1 MSLDNA
7 VTVDERFSAPDLGG
21 EALRFIKQLNFHHLD
36 RKVDRDAIAL
46 IKEIKAI
53 LDDRTLDDPDCF
65 QRIDAIVRAFHK
77 YDIPTDRHWELE

>member
-7 VTVDERFSAPDLGG
+7 VTVEERFYAQEIGW
-21 EALRFIKQLNFHHLD
+21 EALRCIKQLNFHELD
-36 RKVDRDAIAL
+36 RKVDSEAIAL